1 MMHVTMNE
9 LSECIIVPFDRK
21 YFSKISKHLSF
32 KSQ

>member
-21 YFSKISKHLSF
+21 YFSKVSKHLSS
-32 KSQ
+32 KS

>member
-9 LSECIIVPFDRK
+9 HSECIIVPFDRK
-21 YFSKISKHLSF
+21 YFSKVLKHLNF